1 MKTKKHK
8 HFGFA
13 YGKKKNAKRKEVHNM
28 KKKILALT
36 LALTI
41 PASALAAFANSDE
54 TVNYDDLVVT
64 LPATEADGGPVYD
77 GGDPN
82 LTAALTSLEKDSIPV
97 AADENQIGE
106 NGIMLISENGE
117 EGVPYK
123 AESVTLSKI
132 VFGTNGAEIKGA
144 PVVKDGVVMLP
155 LRELAEADGLTV
167 EWEEDTNTAVLN
179 SGMFSVTLGEN
190 KYIKGRMKALELDC
204 APVLIDDKTYVPASF
219 FTDVL
224 DKYIEV
230 KNGELHITDMITKG
244 EAETN
249 NTVEAG
255 KSDEKV
261 TIAVGKSDKQ

>member
-1 MKTKKHK
+1 
-8 HFGFA
+8 
-13 YGKKKNAKRKEVHNM
+13 M

-41 PASALAAFANSDE
+41 PASAIAAFANSDE
-54 TVNYDDLVVT
+54 SANYDDLVVT

-123 AESVTLSKI
+123 AEAVTLSKI
-132 VFGTNGAEIKGA
+132 VFGTDGAEIKGA

-190 KYIKGRMKALELDC
+190 KYIKGRMKALKLEC
-204 APVLIDDKTYVPASF
+204 APVLVDDKTYVPANYF
-219 FTDVL
+219 AEVF
-224 DKYIEV
+224 DKNVEV
-230 KNGELHITDMITKG
+230 KDSEVHIADMVIEDTTETPVDTPDAG
-244 EAETN
+244 TEAP
-249 NTVEAG
+249 
-255 KSDEKV
+255 EK
-261 TIAVGKSDKQ
+261 